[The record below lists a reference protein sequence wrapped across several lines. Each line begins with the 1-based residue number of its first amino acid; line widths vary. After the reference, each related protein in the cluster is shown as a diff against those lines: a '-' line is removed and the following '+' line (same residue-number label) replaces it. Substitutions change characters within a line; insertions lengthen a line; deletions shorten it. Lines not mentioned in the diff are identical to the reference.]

1 MRIWYDYQIFANQR
15 YGGISRYFVE
25 LAARIQRYPET
36 KAKIVAPLYVNKF
49 LAEQS
54 KTLSVLGL
62 PFTHDIKGATGISR
76 RVDSSIVRFLAKIRK
91 PDIVHETYYSR
102 DSTSNA
108 SIKTVITVYDTIEM
122 LFPEMFPNDGRKKEI
137 DKRKAAFS
145 RADHLICISE
155 STRADLLKFYG
166 VNSEKVSVI
175 HLASSLT
182 APAAPAGYAGE
193 PYLLY
198 VGSRG
203 IYKNF
208 TRLLE
213 AFANSRLYTTH
224 KLVCFGGIALTEIE
238 RETMSQLHIP
248 DDSIQV
254 VFGDDVKLSEYYA
267 SADAMVYPSL
277 YEGFGIPL
285 LEAMGCGCPVICSN
299 TSSLPEVA
307 GDAAMYFDPEDVQDI
322 AKAMLRVVQLSD
334 DRPKMI
340 ARGKLRAQQF
350 SWDVC
355 AQQTFAVYERLLARQ

>member
-1 MRIWYDYQIFANQR
+1 
-15 YGGISRYFVE
+15 
-25 LAARIQRYPET
+25 
-36 KAKIVAPLYVNKF
+36 
-49 LAEQS
+49 
-54 KTLSVLGL
+54 
-62 PFTHDIKGATGISR
+62 
-76 RVDSSIVRFLAKIRK
+76 
-91 PDIVHETYYSR
+91 
-102 DSTSNA
+102 
-108 SIKTVITVYDTIEM
+108 
-122 LFPEMFPNDGRKKEI
+122 
-137 DKRKAAFS
+137 
-145 RADHLICISE
+145 
-155 STRADLLKFYG
+155 
-166 VNSEKVSVI
+166 
-175 HLASSLT
+175 
-182 APAAPAGYAGE
+182 
-193 PYLLY
+193 
-198 VGSRG
+198 
-203 IYKNF
+203 
-208 TRLLE
+208 
-213 AFANSRLYTTH
+213 
-224 KLVCFGGIALTEIE
+224 VCFGGIALTEIE